1 MKLTRAIPAVLALS
15 MLTGCDMN
23 AFLPKNPDGKN
34 TIQDPGT
41 NIANKL
47 SDAELKSVAAFKGGL
62 VDAAGQGLAA
72 AGTVNA
78 LKSVAALRSVSAYRT
93 ASITGFPD
101 GGTSGISWEN
111 PYTSENNQFTGK
123 KGAGKLNDLDGWY
136 LDGTFTLIKDFTATG
151 QAMFQASGNGI
162 DPNKLDEYQAS
173 AKVDILVTQ
182 VPADA
187 PTELANLK
195 DSQIYLELNK
205 VAGASTVLEGEFKI
219 TKNSVE
225 AKGTLE
231 IELLA
236 NTWKVVVPSVD
247 DENKQVFISLTRD
260 ANGAGA
266 GRVYGAKDG
275 KADYDT
281 VKAEFSWGSD
291 GKVKLNGKATDVV
304 LTF

>member
-78 LKSVAALRSVSAYRT
+78 LKSVAALRSVSAYRISSLT
-93 ASITGFPD
+93 EFPGPGD
-101 GGTSGISWEN
+101 VTWE
-111 PYTSENNQFTGK
+111 PDYTSTDGKFTGK
-123 KGAGKLNDLDGWY
+123 KGEGTFNGQNGWY
-136 LDGTFTLIKDFTATG
+136 LDGAFTLIPDFSATG
-151 QAMFQASGNGI
+151 KAMFQANSQEV

-173 AKVDILVTQ
+173 AKVDILVEQ
-182 VPADA
+182 VPANA
-187 PTELANLK
+187 PAELANLK
-195 DSQIYLELNK
+195 DAQVYLELSK

-225 AKGTLE
+225 SKGTLE
-231 IELLA
+231 VELLA
-236 NTWKVVVPSVD
+236 NTWKVVIPSVD
-247 DENKQVFISLTRD
+247 DENNPVFISLTRES
-260 ANGAGA
+260 NGAGA
-266 GRVYGAKDG
+266 GRVYGAKNG
-275 KADYDT
+275 AVDYDT
-281 VKAEFSWGSD
+281 EKASFSWGSD